1 MVDLSRTVPVLQWYV
16 HKRKKNRPGGFKF
29 APKIVPKARIKY
41 FVLSFPRKA
50 VFTLIGRLTVNFYHI
65 HVVIQFSADK
75 AEADAAAAAA
85 RVGTMSRGVLTKR
98 DGTQTGVTSDTRTEF
113 ANHGSAV
120 VFKGK

>member
-1 MVDLSRTVPVLQWYV
+1 MMAAQKYLVLTCVLMVLFEVAY
-16 HKRKKNRPGGFKF
+16 
-29 APKIVPKARIKY
+29 API
-41 FVLSFPRKA
+41 
-50 VFTLIGRLTVNFYHI
+50 YHI
-65 HVVIQFSADK
+65 NTYKYVTQADGTSKLVSTGTRQTTDK